1 MNYAAETEAA
11 GRQVMPDL
19 TRAFALFGIAVVNV
33 GVLAWPPAGGYA
45 AGGLDTF
52 ADKAAFFL
60 VASFFALKS
69 YSLFSFMFG
78 VGFAHQMSSA
88 ERAGAGFGGRYAR
101 RIIGLALFGALNI
114 ICLFWGDILV
124 MYAMLGMLLF
134 LFRNASARTL
144 IGWAIGAYI
153 VQILLVALLAATFAL
168 GAAFGG
174 QEFEAAMAQLA
185 AEDAR
190 AIEAF
195 GNGSFAEAATYRV
208 SQWTASIGPFLMVQ
222 GIGAFAFFLF
232 GLAAV
237 RNGLIER
244 PDAPFW
250 GRCRR
255 VFLPVGLLIALVSG
269 WVMVNAESFTSPEAL
284 LGLALTTLASPFVTA
299 GYLGLI
305 AKWAAG
311 SGGPVRTF
319 LARAG
324 TSSLTAYLLQGLL
337 FSLIFSAYGLGLYAS
352 LGAAACVAIAAGVA
366 VISLIF
372 SSLWRTRFR
381 RGPME
386 MVLRN
391 WTYLGSGARQAV

>member
-1 MNYAAETEAA
+1 MNYAAETQAA

-19 TRAFALFGIAVVNV
+19 ARAFALFGIALVNV
-33 GVLAWPPAGGYA
+33 GVLAYPPAGGYA
-45 AGGLDTF
+45 AGGLETLP
-52 ADKAAFFL
+52 DKAAFFL
-60 VASFFALKS
+60 VVSLFALKS

-101 RIIGLALFGALNI
+101 RIIGLLLFGALNI
-114 ICLFWGDILV
+114 VCLFFGDILV
-124 MYAMLGMLLF
+124 MYALLGMLLF
-134 LFRNASARTL
+134 LFRNASPKTL
-144 IGWAIGAYI
+144 IGWAIALYV
-153 VQILLVALLAATFAL
+153 VQILMVTLIWGAFAM
-168 GAAFGG
+168 GSAFGG
-174 QEFEAAMAQLA
+174 EAFEAAMATVA

-190 AIEAF
+190 ALEAF
-195 GNGSFAEAATYRV
+195 GSGSFAEAAAYRV
-208 SQWTASIGPFLMVQ
+208 SMWTNSIGSFLMVQ

-250 GRCRR
+250 RRCRR
-255 VFLPVGLLIALVSG
+255 IFLPIGLVIAFASG
-269 WVMVNAESFTSPEAL
+269 WIMVNAGSFTSPEAF

-311 SGGPVRTF
+311 SGGAVRTF

-352 LGAAACVAIAAGVA
+352 LGAAACIAIAAGVA
-366 VISLIF
+366 IVSLIF

-386 MVLRN
+386 IILRN
-391 WTYLGSGARQAV
+391 WTYLGSSTRQAA